1 MKRVRLMKLS
11 ARHQAWKKLA
21 VMLVAVAVVAVTGF
35 MDYKKPYLLGI
46 AIVYLLPVIL
56 ATWFVGRNA
65 GIAVTGLSGLAW
77 LLGESMNR
85 TPEVHLFFPI
95 WNAAVLVILFS
106 VISLSLS
113 ALKGALEKEK
123 LLSRKDFLTG
133 VENRKAFY
141 ERAETELNRCRRF
154 EAPFT
159 AAYFDC
165 DNFKEV
171 NDKLGHHAGD
181 EMLRLIAE
189 TIKDNIRAMDM
200 VARIGGDEFVILL
213 PEFPGKAAQDFCNR
227 IRELLLA
234 EMRKRECGITFSL
247 GIATFNSPPGSVDEL
262 VAKADNLMYGAKKA
276 GKDTVRQ
283 EVFD

>member
-1 MKRVRLMKLS
+1 VKFSLQHRVWIKFV
-11 ARHQAWKKLA
+11 
-21 VMLVAVAVVAVTGF
+21 VMLLAISIVAVTGF
-35 MDYKKPYLLGI
+35 MDYRKPYLLGI

-65 GIAVTGLSGLAW
+65 GIAVTGLSGFAW
-77 LLGESMNR
+77 LLGESMSLS
-85 TPEVHLFFPI
+85 PAPHVFFSV
-95 WNAAVLVILFS
+95 WNAVVLVVLFS
-106 VISLSLS
+106 IITLSLS
-113 ALKGALEKEK
+113 SLKSALEKEK

-133 VENRKAFY
+133 AENRLAFY
-141 ERAETELNRCRRF
+141 EKAEIELNRCRRYGT
-154 EAPFT
+154 PFT
-159 AAYFDC
+159 VAYFDC

-213 PEFPGKAAQDFCNR
+213 PEFPGKSAQDFCNR

-234 EMRKRECGITFSL
+234 EMRKRECSITFSL

-276 GKDTVRQ
+276 GKNTVKQ
-283 EVFD
+283 EVFS